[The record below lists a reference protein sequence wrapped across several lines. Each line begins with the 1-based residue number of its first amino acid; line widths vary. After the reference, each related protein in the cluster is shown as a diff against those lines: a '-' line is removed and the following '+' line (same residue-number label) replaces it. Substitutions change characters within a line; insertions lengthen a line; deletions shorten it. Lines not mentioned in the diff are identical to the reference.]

1 MCSEGK
7 IHHPEVQQV
16 LKLDLEL
23 KSIKI
28 EHQLMR
34 ISTGWRRAILASC
47 LPATVNLVLFQ
58 NVNKHDC
65 KENILHIL
73 KVTVLCCGLRLV

>member
-1 MCSEGK
+1 MRKSNLRKEFGGAVEGK
-7 IHHPEVQQV
+7 FITPEVQQV

-34 ISTGWRRAILASC
+34 LA
-47 LPATVNLVLFQ
+47 
-58 NVNKHDC
+58 
-65 KENILHIL
+65 
-73 KVTVLCCGLRLV
+73 G

>member
-1 MCSEGK
+1 LRSRGAGEGK
-7 IHHPEVQQV
+7 FITPEVQQV

-34 ISTGWRRAILASC
+34 ISTGWRGLASLLC

-58 NVNKHDC
+58 NVNKHDW
-65 KENILHIL
+65 KEISFIF
-73 KVTVLCCGLRLV
+73 

>member
-1 MCSEGK
+1 VEGK
-7 IHHPEVQQV
+7 FITPEVQQV

-34 ISTGWRRAILASC
+34 LA
-47 LPATVNLVLFQ
+47 
-58 NVNKHDC
+58 
-65 KENILHIL
+65 
-73 KVTVLCCGLRLV
+73 G